1 MKPNTME
8 KRAVRLRDL
17 YAQAEEHLLRKLGN
31 RFKDVMSATDA
42 PLWYRI
48 KMSEIF
54 QVQTE
59 LEQALSE
66 LEAASL
72 EMRTALTEAAFALG
86 IDEADKDFNS
96 ILSQQGA
103 DGIFTAL
110 GIDGPTGRS
119 QAITALMDDS
129 EMRFSELHRR
139 ILRDTEDAYREV
151 LAESLPFVTMG
162 VETYQDAVKRAMQG
176 FAERGITGFV
186 DKAGRHWGM
195 AEYAEMATRTGL
207 ANAQI
212 AGYTQECLRYGYDLV
227 IVSDHSD
234 TCPLCGK
241 WERKILSLT
250 GEKADDPEC
259 AGTISE
265 ARRAGLFHP
274 NCGHRFVAY
283 IPGQTDKDLSR
294 GHNKEQ
300 DATGYKNRQ
309 LQRYYERQVRKWK
322 RIQAAALTPEDE
334 REAQFH
340 VKQWQKK
347 LRAHTAAANLP
358 RKYEREGGRVLL
370 SEEAK
375 KIKPLSK
382 LPTSWSTSIESKPNT
397 QKADEQT
404 IDNSKP
410 IHYKLNPD
418 AFKSIRPL
426 ITDEVV
432 FNPERIEHVKDG
444 THPDALEYEKYIPEV
459 LSNPDYIIE
468 ATRNKDKSGVALKQ
482 FNLNEKGKEVNISLV
497 VRIAVADD
505 PEHNKNSI
513 ITMIKVRSREY
524 NRLVK
529 NKKKL
534 YVRPDL

>member
-59 LEQALSE
+59 LELALSE

-162 VETYQDAVKRAMQG
+162 VETYQDAVKRALQG

-283 IPGQTDKDLSR
+283 IPGQTDKGLSR
-294 GHNKEQ
+294 GHDKEQ

-375 KIKPLSK
+375 KIKPLKYNKKGDIIRTADSLTWLADGYSK
-382 LPTSWSTSIESKPNT
+382 AVDDGELSSLTGFSHYVEVAKDIQNRIVGITTSDGEEVFGFSTHFIDRIIGCYSKKREPVSIDDVI
-397 QKADEQT
+397 KALKTCDPSGFR
-404 IDNSKP
+404 NSK
-410 IHYKLNPD
+410 D
-418 AFKSIRPL
+418 GKSVSCIYCLTDICSVSFNRTTGML
-426 ITDEVV
+426 IQVS
-432 FNPERIEHVKDG
+432 PKAKVK
-444 THPDALEYEKYIPEV
+444 
-459 LSNPDYIIE
+459 
-468 ATRNKDKSGVALKQ
+468 
-482 FNLNEKGKEVNISLV
+482 
-497 VRIAVADD
+497 
-505 PEHNKNSI
+505 
-513 ITMIKVRSREY
+513 
-524 NRLVK
+524 
-529 NKKKL
+529 
-534 YVRPDL
+534 